1 MHAKI
6 NKETVSVNKLK
17 KNPRNPKR
25 HNYVKIEESVKDVGY
40 ASPIVVDEDFM
51 ILAGHGRIEAL
62 KKLGYNKVDV
72 QIISGLTEKQK
83 EKFMLADNKLVEM
96 GSWDFELLKDFDK
109 DLLKDLKFDEN
120 LFLSESDFNTDF
132 TLPSGDKSP
141 FQQITFI
148 LADEQVKQIKSA
160 ISDIKKIDDFKSCK
174 TFGNENSNGN
184 ALYLIVMQWVRQKV

>member
-96 GSWDFELLKDFDK
+96 GSWDFELLKDFDNNLLEELEFNIDKINLPEQK
-109 DLLKDLKFDEN
+109 DDDTQNSRGKEDTNTKTITLKFNTVEERNMVNKLLHDEAEKREYEFVEM
-120 LFLSESDFNTDF
+120 LLLDIVEGFSKE
-132 TLPSGDKSP
+132 DK
-141 FQQITFI
+141 
-148 LADEQVKQIKSA
+148 
-160 ISDIKKIDDFKSCK
+160 
-174 TFGNENSNGN
+174 
-184 ALYLIVMQWVRQKV
+184 